1 MTMRIGIAGTG
12 TMGEVHAKA
21 WRTVGAELA
30 GFTSLRQA
38 QTRDLAQRFGVKA
51 YAEYAELVDDVDVV
65 DICTPTSLHKPMV
78 VEAAAAGKHVVC
90 EKPIALTIEDAQA
103 MIDACAVAGVRFFV
117 GMVVRFFPQ
126 YRVAQELVTD
136 GKIGQ
141 LGVLRLKRVACVP
154 MKPADNWYVDETQ
167 SGGMVLDLMI
177 HDFDY
182 SRWLAG
188 EVDRV
193 FARRGRVVSS
203 PAEYLQAIIRFRSG
217 ALALIEGGWANPPGV
232 FRTALD
238 LSGSDGLIEWS
249 SDQALPVQTYFPTT
263 ESSAKSVGL
272 PVAELSD
279 DPYTAE
285 IRHAYQA
292 IRTSSP
298 FAVTAE
304 DALEALRIALAA
316 RASSLTGR
324 PVSLVPAFGT

>member
-1 MTMRIGIAGTG
+1 
-12 TMGEVHAKA
+12 MGEVHAKA

-30 GFTSLRQA
+30 GFTSLRHA
-38 QTRDLAQRFGVKA
+38 QTCDLARRFGARA
-51 YAEYAELVDDVDVV
+51 YAEYAELVDDVDIV
-65 DICTPTSLHKPMV
+65 DICTPTSLHKPMAI
-78 VEAAAAGKHVVC
+78 EAAAAGKHVVC
-90 EKPIALTIEDAQA
+90 EKPIALAIEDAQA
-103 MIDACAVAGVRFFV
+103 MIDACAAAGVRFFV
-117 GMVVRFFPQ
+117 GMVVRFFSQ
-126 YRVAQELVTD
+126 YRVAQELVTE

-141 LGVLRLKRVACVP
+141 LGVLRLKRVAYAP
-154 MKPADNWYVDETQ
+154 TKPVDNWYIDETQ

-182 SRWLAG
+182 ARWLAG

-193 FARRGRVVSS
+193 FARHGRVVSS
-203 PAEYLQAIIRFRSG
+203 PAEYLQAIIRFQSG
-217 ALALIEGGWANPPGV
+217 ALALVEGGWAYPPGV

-249 SDQALPVQTYFPTT
+249 SDQALPIETHLPKA
-263 ESSAKSVGL
+263 ESSATPVGL

-292 IRTSSP
+292 IRTSTP

-304 DALEALRIALAA
+304 DALEALRIALAVK
-316 RASSLTGR
+316 ASLSTGQ
-324 PVSLVPAFGT
+324 PVSLEPER

>member
-141 LGVLRLKRVACVP
+141 LGVLRLKRVAYVP

-298 FAVTAE
+298 FAVTGE

>member
-1 MTMRIGIAGTG
+1 MTMRVGIAGTG
-12 TMGEVHAKA
+12 IMGEVHAKA
-21 WRTVGAELA
+21 WRNAGAELA
-30 GFTSLRQA
+30 GFTSLRLA
-38 QTRDLAQRFGVKA
+38 QTRDLAQRFGVRA
-51 YAEYAELVDDVDVV
+51 YADYAELVDEVDIV
-65 DICTPTSLHKPMV
+65 DICTPTSLHKPMA

-90 EKPIALTIEDAQA
+90 EKPVALTIEDAQA
-103 MIDACAVAGVRFFV
+103 MIDACAAVGVRFFV

-126 YRVAQELVTD
+126 YRVAQELVTE

-141 LGVLRLKRVACVP
+141 LGVIRLKRVAYVP
-154 MKPADNWYVDETQ
+154 MKPVDNWYIDEKQ

-182 SRWLAG
+182 ARWLAG

-203 PAEYLQAIIRFRSG
+203 PAEYLQAIVRFQSG
-217 ALALIEGGWANPPGV
+217 AMGLIEGGWAYPPGV

-238 LSGSDGLIEWS
+238 LSGSEGLIEWS
-249 SDQALPVQTYFPTT
+249 SDQALPIQTHLPAAET
-263 ESSAKSVGL
+263 SANSVGL

-292 IRTSSP
+292 IRADTP

-316 RASSLTGR
+316 KASLLTGK
-324 PVSLVPAFGT
+324 PVSLASAL

>member
-1 MTMRIGIAGTG
+1 MTMRVGIAGTG

-30 GFTSLRQA
+30 GFSSLRHAQA
-38 QTRDLAQRFGVKA
+38 RDLSQRFGVRA
-51 YAEYAELVDDVDVV
+51 YVEYAELVEDVDIV
-65 DICTPTSLHKPMV
+65 DICTPTCLHKPMA

-103 MIDACAVAGVRFFV
+103 MIDACAAAGVRFFV
-117 GMVVRFFPQ
+117 AMVVRFFPQ
-126 YRVAQELVTD
+126 YRVAQELVSE
-136 GKIGQ
+136 GKVGQ
-141 LGVLRLKRVACVP
+141 LGVLRLKRVAYVP
-154 MKPADNWYVDETQ
+154 MKTVDNWYIDETQ

-182 SRWLAG
+182 ARWLAG
-188 EVDRV
+188 EADRV
-193 FARRGRVVSS
+193 FARRGRMASS
-203 PAEYLQAIIRFRSG
+203 SAEYLQAIVRFQSG
-217 ALALIEGGWANPPGV
+217 ALALVEGGWANPPGV

-249 SDQALPVQTYFPTT
+249 SDQALPVQTHFPTT

-279 DPYTAE
+279 DPYAAE

-292 IRTSSP
+292 IRASAP

-316 RASSLTGR
+316 KTSLSTGR
-324 PVSLVPAFGT
+324 PVLLAPST

>member
-1 MTMRIGIAGTG
+1 MRVGIAGTG

-30 GFTSLRQA
+30 GFVSLRHG

-51 YAEYAELVDDVDVV
+51 YAEYAELVDDVDIV

-78 VEAAAAGKHVVC
+78 VEAAAGGKHVVC
-90 EKPIALTIEDAQA
+90 EKPVALTIEDAQA
-103 MIDACAVAGVRFFV
+103 MIDACAAASVRFFV

-126 YRVAQELVTD
+126 YRVAQELVTV

-141 LGVLRLKRVACVP
+141 LAVLRLKRVSYVP
-154 MKPADNWYVDETQ
+154 MKAADNWYIDEAQ
-167 SGGMVLDLMI
+167 SGGMILDMMI

-182 SRWLAG
+182 ARWLAG
-188 EVDRV
+188 EADRV

-217 ALALIEGGWANPPGV
+217 ALALVEGGWANPPGV
-232 FRTALD
+232 FRTAID

-249 SDQALPVQTYFPTT
+249 SDQALPVQTHFPTI

-272 PVAELSD
+272 PAVEPSD

-292 IRTSSP
+292 IRMSTP

-316 RASSLTGR
+316 KSSLLTGS
-324 PVSLVPAFGT
+324 PVSLASAW